1 MKKKFNKIFVLSLLI
16 LLLKIDFLYSQDKK
30 VLPNRLTNK
39 EACQAFYSRVAES
52 KDPRSKGMYYH
63 YAYVDLG
70 FQLKEKWIKSEKN
83 GKYSNTIIRD
93 EDGYFV
99 VGNIYNFNVAEKIN
113 NGDKIV
119 SLDGKEFKNVEY
131 EKYIDFLLDKK
142 KGENISVLLKDND
155 GKEYSV
161 NLKRELNTYTL
172 ADYDIDYLRINNID
186 IKNNSYSISTINEF
200 SYLWRFHSNVK
211 DDQDHILYK
220 LALGTLIFEEFE
232 NEYHYYMCNPD
243 DDDFIFSQLLDPSTY
258 EVKNLIKSDKSLE
271 RIKNEITPYS
281 KLKGI
286 ENTENAINV
295 AREKSNVFEI
305 NNEFNLRSFPFDKQ
319 TLVFEV
325 VDNEWNADQRLLR
338 ITSKTFKILDSF
350 MKKDDI
356 PGWEKNNYE
365 LSYITEN
372 QIGMMEGEYAQGIK
386 LTLELERKFG
396 YYIFKVI
403 FPIIL
408 ILLICWSSVWINP
421 KELESR
427 LTITI
432 VCLLS
437 LIAYNFVI
445 DSELPKLE
453 YLTVLD
459 WIILI
464 SYIYATLP
472 NILSV
477 YSFRISS
484 TNQALCQKVEGIA
497 REFGIISYIG
507 LVILIIALNANLHP
521 ENSGSLISWMA
532 VTN

>member
-1 MKKKFNKIFVLSLLI
+1 
-16 LLLKIDFLYSQDKK
+16 
-30 VLPNRLTNK
+30 
-39 EACQAFYSRVAES
+39 
-52 KDPRSKGMYYH
+52 
-63 YAYVDLG
+63 
-70 FQLKEKWIKSEKN
+70 
-83 GKYSNTIIRD
+83 
-93 EDGYFV
+93 
-99 VGNIYNFNVAEKIN
+99 
-113 NGDKIV
+113 
-119 SLDGKEFKNVEY
+119 
-131 EKYIDFLLDKK
+131 
-142 KGENISVLLKDND
+142 
-155 GKEYSV
+155 
-161 NLKRELNTYTL
+161 
-172 ADYDIDYLRINNID
+172 
-186 IKNNSYSISTINEF
+186 
-200 SYLWRFHSNVK
+200 
-211 DDQDHILYK
+211 
-220 LALGTLIFEEFE
+220 
-232 NEYHYYMCNPD
+232 
-243 DDDFIFSQLLDPSTY
+243 
-258 EVKNLIKSDKSLE
+258 
-271 RIKNEITPYS
+271 
-281 KLKGI
+281 
-286 ENTENAINV
+286 
-295 AREKSNVFEI
+295 
-305 NNEFNLRSFPFDKQ
+305 
-319 TLVFEV
+319 
-325 VDNEWNADQRLLR
+325 
-338 ITSKTFKILDSF
+338 
-350 MKKDDI
+350 
-356 PGWEKNNYE
+356 
-365 LSYITEN
+365 
-372 QIGMMEGEYAQGIK
+372 MMEGEYAQGIK

-532 VTN
+532 VTD